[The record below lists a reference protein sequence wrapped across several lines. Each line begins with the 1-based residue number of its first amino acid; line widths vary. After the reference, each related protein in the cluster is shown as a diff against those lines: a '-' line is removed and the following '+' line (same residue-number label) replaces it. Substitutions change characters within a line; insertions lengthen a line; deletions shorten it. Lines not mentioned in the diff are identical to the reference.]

1 MCQWA
6 RVEAHLNSIGEEL
19 LALYGPTPEG
29 NPLFP
34 LRLNN
39 RWGEDAPARWHEP
52 KLEADPGRPARSSRR
67 PANST
72 AGRFHMCVRGTSV
85 EGNDEY
91 SIRRQ

>member
-52 KLEADPGRPARSSRR
+52 KLEADRGRLDHRVGP
-67 PANST
+67 PI
-72 AGRFHMCVRGTSV
+72 VRLG
-85 EGNDEY
+85 D
-91 SIRRQ
+91 SI